1 MHRRFLSLAAVL
13 SLALCSATAHA
24 ASTVQLVDA
33 GATPHAPLRYQFEAG
48 SIQRATLR
56 TDMQTSLSMGGQQVP
71 TGPVP
76 PMRMT
81 LSLRVAE
88 VRADGTARMEFEV
101 LSAQADGS
109 SPQSA
114 QVNKALAGAAGL
126 AGSYLLDQQGR
137 FIGNIIP
144 RAGTRQQ
151 ASGELLAQLQEN
163 LQQMA
168 APFPDAPVGQG
179 ARWRVTTLNSN
190 GGIRLSQTAE
200 YTLRARSG
208 NRIEL
213 DMKMVETS
221 VDAGGGLPPGTKLE
235 SVTVEGGGSTSIDVA
250 GLVPTGTSA
259 VRTAVTVSGA
269 AGATTQATIAL
280 DLKLSVAPAAD

>member
-1 MHRRFLSLAAVL
+1 MHRRFLSPAAVL
-13 SLALCSATAHA
+13 SLALCGATAHA
-24 ASTVQLVDA
+24 ASTVQLVDP
-33 GATPHAPLRYQFEAG
+33 GATPHASLRYQFEAG
-48 SIQRATLR
+48 RTQRATLR

-71 TGPVP
+71 TGSVP

-88 VRADGTARMEFEV
+88 IRADGTARMEFEV
-101 LSAQADGS
+101 LSAQADGN

-126 AGSYLLDQQGR
+126 AGSYALDQQGR

-144 RAGTRQQ
+144 AGTSQQ
-151 ASGELLAQLQEN
+151 AGGELLTQLQEN
-163 LQQMA
+163 LQQMT
-168 APFPDAPVGQG
+168 APFPEAPVGQG

-200 YTLRARSG
+200 YTLRARRG

-235 SVTVEGGGSTSIDVA
+235 SVKVEGGGSTIVDAA

-269 AGATTQATIAL
+269 AGATTQATITL
-280 DLKLSVAPAAD
+280 DLKLSVAPTVD